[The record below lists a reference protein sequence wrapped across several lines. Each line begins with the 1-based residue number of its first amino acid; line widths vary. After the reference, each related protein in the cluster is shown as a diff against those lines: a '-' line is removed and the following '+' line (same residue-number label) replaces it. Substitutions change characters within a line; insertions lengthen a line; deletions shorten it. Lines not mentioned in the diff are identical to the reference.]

1 MLGYYSV
8 TQNHDV
14 DLTDGHNDTY
24 EKNHLVQ
31 KSIITETYIKIL
43 MFTTDAC
50 KANFL
55 EVCVRD

>member
-14 DLTDGHNDTY
+14 DLIYGHNDAY

-31 KSIITETYIKIL
+31 KAIITETCIKIQ
-43 MFTTDAC
+43 MFTIDTC

-55 EVCVRD
+55 EVCL